1 MHGQITK
8 NILLSSKAVKGI
20 IRIYN
25 IQSDKTL
32 LIESNDLAGDI
43 QKFRFQLDMETFPNK
58 ELQIEYEQI
67 GLESFNLEPWVIASE
82 EENLSLLLVKA
93 LGELQDEGIAIY

>member
-8 NILLSSKAVKGI
+8 NILLSSKAVKGV

-25 IQSDKTL
+25 IQSDKSL

-43 QKFRFQLDMETFPNK
+43 QKFRFQLDMETFPNR
-58 ELQIEYEQI
+58 ELQQEYESI
-67 GLESFNLEPWVIASE
+67 GLESFNLEPWAIAGE
-82 EENLSLLLVKA
+82 GETLSLLLSQA
-93 LGELQDEGIAIY
+93 LGELQAEGIAIY